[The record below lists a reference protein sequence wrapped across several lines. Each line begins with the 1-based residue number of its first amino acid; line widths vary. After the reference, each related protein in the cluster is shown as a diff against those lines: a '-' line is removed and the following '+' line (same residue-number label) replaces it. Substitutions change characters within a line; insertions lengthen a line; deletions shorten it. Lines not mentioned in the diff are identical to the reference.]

1 MRADSQVENPFS
13 TLSSYLTVQ
22 YYSTKTNN
30 YYLSQ
35 KGSHIQ
41 HIQHIQ
47 RQVGSGK
54 CTLLRPLET
63 YSRFH
68 FATKHV
74 VRESLAG
81 WGQGWPASCSL
92 GWSRGGTPFSLPCLY
107 KIMRGQL
114 RVGEMHT
121 STATRDSRSV
131 SFCHKTCSKRKSS
144 RVGAGVAGFVL
155 VGVVEGGH
163 AFFAP
168 MPIQNNERSTSGRGN
183 AHFYGH

>member
-121 STATRDSRSV
+121 STATRDSHSV
-131 SFCHKTCSKRKSS
+131 SFCHKTCSKRRPS
-144 RVGAGVAGFVL
+144 RAGAGVAGSLLVRV
-155 VGVVEGGH
+155 VGVVGGGGTLYS
-163 AFFAP
+163 P
-168 MPIQNNERSTSGRGN
+168 PCCNKKMRGQLW
-183 AHFYGH
+183 AR

>member
-63 YSRFH
+63 HSRFH

-74 VRESLAG
+74 VREGPAG
-81 WGQGWPASCSL
+81 RGQGWAGSCSL
-92 GWSRGGTPFSLPCLY
+92 GWWRVGGPWINRGGDRGMRVFRKSPFSN
-107 KIMRGQL
+107 RHNSARNG
-114 RVGEMHT
+114 
-121 STATRDSRSV
+121 ATWA
-131 SFCHKTCSKRKSS
+131 TE
-144 RVGAGVAGFVL
+144 GA
-155 VGVVEGGH
+155 VE
-163 AFFAP
+163 
-168 MPIQNNERSTSGRGN
+168 S
-183 AHFYGH
+183 

>member
-92 GWSRGGTPFSLPCLY
+92 GWWGWSRGGHPFSLLCLH

-121 STATRDSRSV
+121 STATRDSHSV

-144 RVGAGVAGFVL
+144 RAGAGVAGSLLVRV
-155 VGVVEGGH
+155 VGVVGGG
-163 AFFAP
+163 AP
-168 MPIQNNERSTSGRGN
+168 FIRPRAVTKK
-183 AHFYGH
+183 

>member
-63 YSRFH
+63 HARFH

-131 SFCHKTCSKRKSS
+131 SFCHKTCSKRRPS
-144 RVGAGVAGFVL
+144 RAGAGVAGSLL
-155 VGVVEGGH
+155 VRVVGGVGGGGGGGGG
-163 AFFAP
+163 AP
-168 MPIQNNERSTSGRGN
+168 FIRPRAVTKK
-183 AHFYGH
+183 

>member
-92 GWSRGGTPFSLPCLY
+92 GWSRGGTPFSPPRLY
-107 KIMRGQL
+107 KNKTGQL
-114 RVGEMHT
+114 RARGKHI
-121 STATRDSRSV
+121 STAARDSLSV
-131 SFCHKTCSKRKSS
+131 SFCHTTCREKRSS
-144 RVGAGVAGFVL
+144 RAGAGVAGFVL
-155 VGVVEGGH
+155 V
-163 AFFAP
+163 
-168 MPIQNNERSTSGRGN
+168 
-183 AHFYGH
+183 